1 MTRFC
6 NECGNQLADDAAF
19 CNKCG
24 APVVRL
30 DEDVPAQAEPEL
42 DETTVLGLSP
52 DPVAEPVF
60 EQESQAEETQQ
71 MPQAAETQQM
81 PQVEQTQ
88 QMPQVQIPAQ
98 PQPQQAAPVRYCNN
112 CGSPLEAGAAFCMQC
127 GTPINAPA
135 GASDTAQY
143 QAQNYGA
150 APAAYTQEQEKKPLI
165 PTWVLGVI
173 AAVLVIGVGLFVFF
187 TANSSPSTSTNT
199 AATTV
204 AAEIS
209 AATTE
214 AATTAAA
221 TTAPAT
227 TEAATTAAASTAAAS
242 TAAANDYV
250 NGIGNESTEYILP
263 ESQTRVYSTS
273 ELSVLSTAQLELARN
288 EIYARHGREFKTD
301 YISAH
306 FKSKSWYHVEY
317 SAEAFDAI
325 QESVF
330 SSIEKQNIDNIK
342 AVEATR

>member
-6 NECGNQLADDAAF
+6 NECGNQIPDDAAF
-19 CNKCG
+19 CNQCG
-24 APVVRL
+24 TPVVRL
-30 DEDVPAQAEPEL
+30 EAEMPAQTEPEPN
-42 DETTVLGLSP
+42 ETAVLGLSS
-52 DPVAEPVF
+52 DSVSEPIV
-60 EQESQAEETQQ
+60 EQE
-71 MPQAAETQQM
+71 
-81 PQVEQTQ
+81 PQVAQTQ

-98 PQPQQAAPVRYCNN
+98 PLSQDQAQAPVQSQSQASVQQTAPAGYCRN
-112 CGSPLEAGAAFCMQC
+112 CCAPLEAGAAFCMQC

>member
-6 NECGNQLADDAAF
+6 NECGNQIPDDAAF
-19 CNKCG
+19 CNQCG
-24 APVVRL
+24 TPVVRL
-30 DEDVPAQAEPEL
+30 EAEMPAQTEPEPN
-42 DETTVLGLSP
+42 ETAVLGLSS
-52 DPVAEPVF
+52 DSVSEPIV
-60 EQESQAEETQQ
+60 EQE
-71 MPQAAETQQM
+71 
-81 PQVEQTQ
+81 PQVAQTQ

-98 PQPQQAAPVRYCNN
+98 PLSQDQAQAPVQSQSQASVQQTAPAGYCRN
-112 CGSPLEAGAAFCMQC
+112 CGAPLEVGGMFCMQC
-127 GTPINAPA
+127 GRPVDAPA
-135 GASDTAQY
+135 GGVNTAQY
-143 QAQNYGA
+143 QAQNYGV
-150 APAAYTQEQEKKPLI
+150 APADYAQEQEKEHLI
-165 PTWVLGVI
+165 PTWALGIIAVI
-173 AAVLVIGVGLFVFF
+173 LVIGVGLFVFF
-187 TANSSPSTSTNT
+187 TASSSSSSSTDI
-199 AATTV
+199 AATTT
-204 AAEIS
+204 EQS
-209 AATTE
+209 ATTQTE
-214 AATTAAA
+214 AASTTAAS
-221 TTAPAT
+221 TS
-227 TEAATTAAASTAAAS
+227 AASSAAAS